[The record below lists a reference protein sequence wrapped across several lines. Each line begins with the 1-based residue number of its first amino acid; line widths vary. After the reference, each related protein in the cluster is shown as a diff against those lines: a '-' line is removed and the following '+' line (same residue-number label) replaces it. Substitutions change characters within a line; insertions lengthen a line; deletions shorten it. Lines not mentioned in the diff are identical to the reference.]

1 MILLIKKKK
10 EKEKNRMAVGKKQ
23 CFFAFLYWTESSSI
37 VIQIPGF
44 KNDLKFCII
53 VNKHQ

>member
-1 MILLIKKKK
+1 
-10 EKEKNRMAVGKKQ
+10 MAVGKKQ
-23 CFFAFLYWTESSSI
+23 CFFAFLYWTESSPI
-37 VIQIPGF
+37 VIQSPGF